1 MRSPRHGRNIP
12 VLMVGIGACGGDAST
27 TDNVAVQIQDSA
39 GVRMVTYEGSPTAE
53 PAFRL
58 SAEPRYRHGTNPG
71 DYAFRGINV
80 GRLFPGGRA
89 IVSDEWNSELV
100 VLSAAGTTHEVLARE
115 GEGPGEVG
123 HVSALFALEPD
134 SILATDL
141 YLGRM
146 TLFVGDSVARTTNL
160 RLPSYV
166 GVEGVGSRGELLLAT
181 RWGPSDFEEAWL
193 PGHMVRFDL
202 ETGILDTVAS
212 YDFMPRIPP
221 GLEWDP
227 IRAVGEVTVATGHF
241 VHVRSDRAEVTWRL
255 SDGTVTQIVRWQA
268 ESVQLTEELLEP
280 VDAKH
285 LKSLRLHSPNLSDAQ
300 IAELAEEHMAV
311 YHASVGRPLP
321 LFGAAFADAEGRVWL
336 PSYNAGGEF
345 TAVPPYTVI
354 AADGA
359 WLGNVEAPPRFR
371 ILDVAYG
378 LVLGVELD
386 EMDVESVVVY
396 ELAGRRGQPQ
406 GTPHSGP
413 KKAARASAASLAT
426 TRILVIGIVITGSMA
441 L

>member
-1 MRSPRHGRNIP
+1 
-12 VLMVGIGACGGDAST
+12 
-27 TDNVAVQIQDSA
+27 
-39 GVRMVTYEGSPTAE
+39 
-53 PAFRL
+53 
-58 SAEPRYRHGTNPG
+58 
-71 DYAFRGINV
+71 
-80 GRLFPGGRA
+80 
-89 IVSDEWNSELV
+89 
-100 VLSAAGTTHEVLARE
+100 
-115 GEGPGEVG
+115 
-123 HVSALFALEPD
+123 
-134 SILATDL
+134 
-141 YLGRM
+141 M

-212 YDFMPRIPP
+212 YDFMPCIPP

-300 IAELAEEHMAV
+300 IAELADEHMAV

-359 WLGNVEAPPRFR
+359 WLGNVEAPPRF
-371 ILDVAYG
+371 VAHPG
-378 LVLGVELD
+378 HIVRAPLLERRHQRLAGISRVEAHGGVAAQMPLRPLLKWKGGTD
-386 EMDVESVVVY
+386 DPVRFAPAPPSPCRPSCS
-396 ELAGRRGQPQ
+396 LAGRG
-406 GTPHSGP
+406 
-413 KKAARASAASLAT
+413 
-426 TRILVIGIVITGSMA
+426 
-441 L
+441 